1 MLLISHTK
9 EAPMNDRLTIS
20 LFELFEIF
28 PNEESAKKYLEGKR
42 WGDKVVCPF
51 CGKSEK
57 QYRVKRNGVEGYF
70 ECGECGKVYTV
81 RTGTIFERSHVPLH
95 KWIFAFYLVVTSRK
109 GISSMQLSKE
119 IGVTQ
124 KTAWFM
130 LQRIREACSSSHDDD
145 DNNGFLSGIVEA
157 DGVYIGGK
165 ESNKHESQKLK
176 AGRGTVGKTAV
187 LGMRARAGKI
197 LAKVI
202 PDTSRDT
209 VHQILNKYL
218 SRDSVLVTDEHA
230 SYKESQFN
238 HQVVN
243 HSAKQYVDGMAH
255 TNGIESVWAVLK
267 RGFYGIYH
275 SFSTK
280 HLQRYVDE
288 FAYRLNEGNVK
299 IHTWVRLDA
308 LMAKAFSTRITYA
321 ELKN

>member
-1 MLLISHTK
+1 
-9 EAPMNDRLTIS
+9 
-20 LFELFEIF
+20 
-28 PNEESAKKYLEGKR
+28 
-42 WGDKVVCPF
+42 
-51 CGKSEK
+51 
-57 QYRVKRNGVEGYF
+57 
-70 ECGECGKVYTV
+70 
-81 RTGTIFERSHVPLH
+81 
-95 KWIFAFYLVVTSRK
+95 
-109 GISSMQLSKE
+109 
-119 IGVTQ
+119 
-124 KTAWFM
+124 M
-130 LQRIREACSSSHDDD
+130 LQRIREACNSNHDDD
-145 DNNGFLSGIVEA
+145 DNNGFPSGIVEA

-165 ESNKHESQKLK
+165 ESNKHESQKLR
-176 AGRGTVGKTAV
+176 AGRGIVGKTAV
-187 LGMRARAGKI
+187 LGMRARAGKV
-197 LAKVI
+197 LARVI

-209 VHQILNKYL
+209 VHQVLNKYL

-299 IHTWVRLDA
+299 IHTWVRLDS

>member
-9 EAPMNDRLTIS
+9 EATMNDRLTIS
-20 LFELFEIF
+20 IFELFEKF
-28 PNEESAKKYLEGKR
+28 PNEESAKKYLEEKR
-42 WGDKVVCPF
+42 WSDKVVCPF
-51 CGKSEK
+51 CGKSGK

-130 LQRIREACSSSHDDD
+130 LQRIREACNSNHDDD

-176 AGRGTVGKTAV
+176 AGRGIVGKTAV
-187 LGMRARAGKI
+187 LGMRARTGKV
-197 LAKVI
+197 LARVI
-202 PDTSRDT
+202 PGTSRDT
-209 VHQILNKYL
+209 VHQVLNKYL

-238 HQVVN
+238 
-243 HSAKQYVDGMAH
+243 
-255 TNGIESVWAVLK
+255 
-267 RGFYGIYH
+267 R
-275 SFSTK
+275 
-280 HLQRYVDE
+280 
-288 FAYRLNEGNVK
+288 
-299 IHTWVRLDA
+299 
-308 LMAKAFSTRITYA
+308 
-321 ELKN
+321 